1 MRDVAVIGIG
11 CTKFGEKWESS
22 FRDIFVQAGALALE
36 DAQMSGE
43 QIDAMYVGNMCW
55 AGSSIMQNGTTQIP
69 ISGIL

>member
-43 QIDAMYVGNMCW
+43 QLQDIRKKASRFMTPQEYEQILGCVGVERM
-55 AGSSIMQNGTTQIP
+55 
-69 ISGIL
+69 